1 VGKFSD
7 EYSSGWGIGY
17 PCEAKGMATGFDL
30 HKQLESYED
39 LVASNFLVQIDAVS
53 ECLTKR
59 SKITLLQ

>member
-1 VGKFSD
+1 MSIQVDGV
-7 EYSSGWGIGY
+7 SGIR
-17 PCEAKGMATGFDL
+17 ARQILSGMATGFDL